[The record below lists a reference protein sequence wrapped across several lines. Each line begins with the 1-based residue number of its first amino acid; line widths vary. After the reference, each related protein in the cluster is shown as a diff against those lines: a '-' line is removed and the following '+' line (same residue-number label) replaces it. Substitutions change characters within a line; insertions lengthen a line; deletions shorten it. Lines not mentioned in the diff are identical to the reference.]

1 MALFSLAVPAMR
13 AYFASKMPSLGQDKP
28 SDNSKLLNLIFWLL
42 IIGGALF
49 GLSSL
54 YEYYSEVYIPLVAK
68 AYMSAT
74 LLALAIGG
82 WLVCLTIKGIR
93 SIFHKKPTTAIGN
106 ELAVAEQYA
115 KNAWHIIEAEGGDL
129 IKHHPLATVLA
140 GLCLGVLSGTMLNT
154 KAR

>member
-1 MALFSLAVPAMR
+1 MAFFSLAVPAVR
-13 AYFASKMPSLGQDKP
+13 EYLASKMPSLGQDKV

-42 IIGGALF
+42 VISGVLF

-54 YEYYSEVYIPLVAK
+54 YDYYSEIYVPTVAK

-74 LLALAIGG
+74 LLSLTTGG
-82 WLVCLTIKGIR
+82 WLVCLIKKGIK
-93 SIFHKKPTTAIGN
+93 SVFHKKPTTMGN
-106 ELAVAEQYA
+106 DLAAAEQYA
-115 KNAWHIIEAEGGDL
+115 KNVWQIIETEGGDL